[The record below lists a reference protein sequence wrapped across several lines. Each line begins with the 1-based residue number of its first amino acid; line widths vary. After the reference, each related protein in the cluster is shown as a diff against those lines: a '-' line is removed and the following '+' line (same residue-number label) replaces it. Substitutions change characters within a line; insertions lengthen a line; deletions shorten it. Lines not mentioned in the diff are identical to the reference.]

1 MEVLAF
7 GNIKDGVLSIAN
19 RKAFMSELAQMK
31 NGNVTI
37 KVSRKN
43 QRSLQQNAYLHLLFT
58 IFKNELNQ
66 LGNEFT
72 MLEVKDLCKAKYL
85 TVDVVNTNT
94 GECIGQR
101 VKGTHELTKIEMIE
115 FVENIYRWAADMF
128 HIILPLP
135 STQTSMF
142 NGKDEL

>member
-85 TVDVVNTNT
+85 TIDVVNTNT

-101 VKGTHELTKIEMIE
+101 VKGTHELTKIEMMQ
-115 FVENIYRWAADMF
+115 FVDDVIRWAADMF
-128 HIILPLP
+128 HITLPYTNEHTAQLH
-135 STQTSMF
+135 
-142 NGKDEL
+142 

>member
-1 MEVLAF
+1 MEVVAF
-7 GNIKDGVLSIAN
+7 GKIKNGGLSIAN
-19 RKAFMSELAQMK
+19 RKAFQSELAQMK
-31 NGNVTI
+31 NGYVTI

-85 TVDVVNTNT
+85 TIDVVNTNT

-101 VKGTHELTKIEMIE
+101 VKGTHELTKIEMMQ
-115 FVENIYRWAADMF
+115 FVDDVIRWAADMF
-128 HIILPLP
+128 HITLPYP
-135 STQTSMF
+135 GEQTEIF
-142 NGKDEL
+142 NN

>member
-85 TVDVVNTNT
+85 TVDVVNIST

-101 VKGTHELTKIEMIE
+101 VKGTHELTKIEMMQ
-115 FVENIYRWAADMF
+115 FVDDVIRWAADFF
-128 HIILPLP
+128 HIILPYP
-135 STQTSMF
+135 NEQTEIF
-142 NGKDEL
+142 NN

>member
-1 MEVLAF
+1 MEVVAF
-7 GNIKDGVLSIAN
+7 GKIKNGGLSIAN
-19 RKAFMSELAQMK
+19 RKAFQSELAQMK
-31 NGNVTI
+31 NGYVTI
-37 KVSRKN
+37 KVSYKN
-43 QRSLQQNAYLHLLFT
+43 QRSLAQNAYLHLLFT

-101 VKGTHELTKIEMIE
+101 VKGTHELTKIEMMQ
-115 FVENIYRWAADMF
+115 FVDDVIRWAADFF
-128 HIILPLP
+128 HIILPYP
-135 STQTSMF
+135 NEQTEIF
-142 NGKDEL
+142 NN

>member
-19 RKAFMSELAQMK
+19 RKAFMSELSQMK
-31 NGNVTI
+31 NGYVTI

-101 VKGTHELTKIEMIE
+101 VKGTHELTKIEMMQ
-115 FVENIYRWAADMF
+115 FVDDVIRWGADMF
-128 HIILPLP
+128 HITLPYP
-135 STQTSMF
+135 NEQTEIF
-142 NGKDEL
+142 NN